1 MQFIWTRQSHCDGK
15 GRDAAL
21 TIDQLNTFLMVVT
34 CRSFHGA
41 SKRLFLSQPSVTSR
55 IQALEK
61 ELNVDLFIRE
71 GRGIR
76 LSAQGEKLVPIAK
89 RMVSMSHKAHNLGD
103 IQNTSDSSKKIQ

>member
-1 MQFIWTRQSHCDGK
+1 MLTRQNHCDGK

-61 ELNVDLFIRE
+61 ELNVNLFIRQ
-71 GRGIR
+71 GRGII

-89 RMVSMSHKAHNLGD
+89 RMVSMYHKAHSLGD
-103 IQNTSDSSKKIQ
+103 LNESSYDSSKKIQ